1 MYPGGLE
8 DMFFTPSDLFFLA
21 LNNYL
26 FIFTKQPLILILIS
40 GVK

>member
-1 MYPGGLE
+1 MYPGGLK

-26 FIFTKQPLILILIS
+26 FIFTKQPLNLILIS